1 MSIQFFKV
9 YYCYAIYIYMMAC
22 QKLCQNIYI
31 YSVSGWGSREES
43 NFWLNNYV
51 QKGCLAAEWRVHSV
65 ACFLG

>member
-9 YYCYAIYIYMMAC
+9 YYCYAIYIYIYDGMSETMSE
-22 QKLCQNIYI
+22 YI